1 MRTSVRTSVR
11 TNFKIKWFVLLVGMI
26 GASAAGAEKLSLA
39 EITPP
44 DDLENIHV
52 VKLASDKNSSD
63 FVVFVKQQVPL
74 HKHVSHSESLLVL
87 EGTGTFRLGD
97 KTLTI
102 GPGDYVKIPE
112 GTPHSLKVTSA
123 SPLKALSIQAPEFF
137 GKDRVSV
144 N

>member
-1 MRTSVRTSVR
+1 M
-11 TNFKIKWFVLLVGMI
+11 KGKWIFALLGII
-26 GASAAGAEKLSLA
+26 GASSVNAERLSLA
-39 EITPP
+39 EIKAP
-44 DDLENIHV
+44 DGLENIHV
-52 VKLASDKNSSD
+52 VKIASDKNASD

-74 HKHVSHSESLLVL
+74 HKHVSHSESLFVL

-102 GPGDYVKIPE
+102 GAGDYVKIPE
-112 GTPHSLKVTSA
+112 GTPHSLTVTSA
-123 SPLKALSIQAPEFF
+123 IPLKALSIQAPEFF

>member
-1 MRTSVRTSVR
+1 MRKNIRK
-11 TNFKIKWFVLLVGMI
+11 NIKVKWIILLVGMI
-26 GASAAGAEKLSLA
+26 GASAASAEKRSLA
-39 EITPP
+39 EITAP

-52 VKLASDKNSSD
+52 VKLASDKNTSD

-97 KTLTI
+97 KTLSI

-123 SPLKALSIQAPEFF
+123 YPLKALSIQAPEFF

>member
-1 MRTSVRTSVR
+1 M
-11 TNFKIKWFVLLVGMI
+11 KAKWIVLLVGVI
-26 GASAAGAEKLSLA
+26 GASVASAEKLSLA
-39 EITPP
+39 EITAP

-52 VKLASDKNSSD
+52 VKVASDKNASD

-74 HKHVSHSESLLVL
+74 HKHVSHSESIFVL
-87 EGTGTFRLGD
+87 EGTGVFQLGE
-97 KTLTI
+97 KRLTI

-112 GTPHSLKVTSA
+112 GTAHSLKVTSA
-123 SPLKALSIQAPEFF
+123 MPLKALSIQAPEFF